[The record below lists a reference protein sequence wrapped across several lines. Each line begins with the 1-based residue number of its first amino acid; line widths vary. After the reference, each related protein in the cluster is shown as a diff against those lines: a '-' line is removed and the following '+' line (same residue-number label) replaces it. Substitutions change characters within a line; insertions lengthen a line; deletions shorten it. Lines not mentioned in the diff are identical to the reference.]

1 MPGVNILLLAVILA
15 HRLYTKYWFPIF
27 TPFMISVG
35 VALYQ
40 HQMYPLVWGV
50 LGTIVMAIL
59 SAIYVIKTE
68 S

>member
-1 MPGVNILLLAVILA
+1 MPGVNILLFAVIVS

-27 TPFMISVG
+27 TPFIISAG

-59 SAIYVIKTE
+59 LTIYVIKKD
-68 S
+68 